1 MHQPQNIKDRPVIN
15 VKIIKLVNG
24 EDVVT
29 VLPTGQQQL
38 PDNSTMLRLEKP
50 LLIKYVPQMTLTGF
64 KDYIAL
70 IKWCSYTPDKMV
82 TIPKDKIMTITNA
95 SLEMAS
101 SYHNIA
107 SDWNK
112 KPVPVR
118 QQNYKTQK
126 LTDEQNEKVNELFDE
141 LDDTVL
147 DFSETNPFGD
157 AGSLG

>member
-1 MHQPQNIKDRPVIN
+1 MHQPHQS
-15 VKIIKLVNG
+15 VKIIKLVSG

-29 VLPTGQQQL
+29 TLPTGKNQL
-38 PDNSTMLRLEKP
+38 PENSQLLRLEKP

-141 LDDTVL
+141 LDEDDLEKTIH
-147 DFSETNPFGD
+147 
-157 AGSLG
+157 